1 MVLSVILGVIEINE
15 RTFIL
20 NVKRERVLFKYEER
34 LYKRGGFFFEIK
46 TLFVCIGML

>member
-20 NVKRERVLFKYEER
+20 NVKRERVLFKYKER
-34 LYKRGGFFFEIK
+34 LYKRGSFFSEIK